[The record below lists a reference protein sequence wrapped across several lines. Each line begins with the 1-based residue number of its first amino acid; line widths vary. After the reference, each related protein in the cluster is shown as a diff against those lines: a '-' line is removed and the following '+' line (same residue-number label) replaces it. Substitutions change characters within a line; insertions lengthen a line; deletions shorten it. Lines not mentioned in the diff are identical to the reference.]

1 MTETIRRS
9 TDATG
14 GYMTAEGV
22 RFSGLAA
29 THRIDHEMRVS
40 GYEPVGEWQDGSRTF
55 RPKERTEQ

>member
-1 MTETIRRS
+1 
-9 TDATG
+9 
-14 GYMTAEGV
+14 MTAEGV